1 MTPAASGA
9 AAARGLG
16 GGPGDQV
23 GHVETSAGKIRFKRS
38 GGRPPEPPVLA
49 LPGAAGRAEH
59 VLVQGVPGLVAAAV
73 VWLKA
78 KALQQQRSDDGEHL
92 PEHDGK
98 SSLGSR
104 RGPPPAQASSV
115 AQRPLTV
122 SGSNKEHL
130 LVKRG
135 SVVP

>member
-59 VLVQGVPGLVAAAV
+59 VLVQG
-73 VWLKA
+73 
-78 KALQQQRSDDGEHL
+78 EHL